1 MGGSGLDGS
10 SVAGDEGFDG
20 GGVETASELFLLRL
34 ATLDDGNGEEL
45 LVGSSASEREDSTY
59 LA

>member
-45 LVGSSASEREDSTY
+45 LVGSSASEREDGTY